1 MELYNLFS
9 VPVLRYT
16 ADESYDDVQC
26 EVKKAL
32 SKYDNFK
39 RSYDFIEKYDCKL
52 LKDRIEK
59 SCLSYLHHSRWS
71 GVYDK
76 SQSPVKLE
84 NSWVNFGKR
93 GESHKQHVHPG
104 HKISGVYYFRVSREQ
119 GSIVFQNPN
128 PVSNTCEF
136 PSGQIFSSFTHV
148 IPYDGDIILYV
159 VDLSS
164 KSINY
169 DDLNDKLKKI
179 KVPLIIVLNKID
191 KVDQQIL
198 EDVSKSWSKEF
209 CNAEIW
215 TVSALKNFNIQN
227 LKERIVKLLPEGPK
241 FFPDDQWTDKSE
253 RFFVNEIIREKIFK
267 NYKDEIPYSSEV
279 ITEKFKY
286 RNKIFRIYCSIIVE
300 RNSQKAIIIGNKGL
314 SLKNLAS
321 QSRVELE
328 KFFNQKVFL
337 EINVKVLKDWRKKVY
352 QLKNF
357 GYN

>member
-16 ADESYDDVQC
+16 ADESYDDIQC

-136 PSGQIFSSFTHV
+136 PSGQIFSSFTNV
-148 IPYDGDIILYV
+148 IPYDGDIILFPSW
-159 VDLSS
+159 LSHGTTES
-164 KSINY
+164 TSDEERISI
-169 DDLNDKLKKI
+169 
-179 KVPLIIVLNKID
+179 
-191 KVDQQIL
+191 
-198 EDVSKSWSKEF
+198 
-209 CNAEIW
+209 A
-215 TVSALKNFNIQN
+215 FNIDLIN
-227 LKERIVKLLPEGPK
+227 LNTNMVNGLLKGSHIQTTTVEVSIK
-241 FFPDDQWTDKSE
+241 
-253 RFFVNEIIREKIFK
+253 NELR
-267 NYKDEIPYSSEV
+267 
-279 ITEKFKY
+279 TH
-286 RNKIFRIYCSIIVE
+286 
-300 RNSQKAIIIGNKGL
+300 GL
-314 SLKNLAS
+314 
-321 QSRVELE
+321 
-328 KFFNQKVFL
+328 
-337 EINVKVLKDWRKKVY
+337 
-352 QLKNF
+352 
-357 GYN
+357 